1 IGGATSA
8 EELIE
13 GLVIGVGAAIDTN
26 VALIVGLAIFIDN
39 VGEAMSMGEL
49 AREQSDEHVRR
60 RVMVWTGTI
69 GAALF
74 ASAMAGWFL
83 LRGLPDE
90 VLGSLL
96 ALGAG
101 AMFYL

>member
-1 IGGATSA
+1 
-8 EELIE
+8 
-13 GLVIGVGAAIDTN
+13 
-26 VALIVGLAIFIDN
+26 
-39 VGEAMSMGEL
+39 
-49 AREQSDEHVRR
+49 
-60 RVMVWTGTI
+60 MVWTGTI

-101 AMFYL
+101 AMFYLTVSDLLPEAESHHFQQSAAIATAIGFLTVMVLSHLSG